1 MSITKKHILAGL
13 MLATTALIAPAHAAA
28 SKSLTLAVI
37 SDMSGL
43 YKDAGGPGS
52 VVAVNM
58 AIKDSGI
65 EKQGWSVKVIG
76 LDHQNKPDVGANLAR
91 QAIDQDHADA
101 IIDVPN
107 SAVALAISPI
117 VQEKNKVFLID
128 GAAADILTGAKC
140 SPNQVHFATDT
151 WALAHGT
158 GGAITKAG
166 GKTWFFITADYA
178 FGKSLEKNTGAVAIA
193 NGGKVLGHVRAPLS
207 TPDFS
212 SFLLQAQA
220 SKAQVIGLANAG
232 GDTINSMKQGAEF
245 GIQKGGQI
253 MAPLLLFITD
263 VNSLGLKTAQGL
275 EFTSSFYWDLNDQTR
290 AFSKRYQALEP
301 LKHMPT
307 WDQAAVYSSTLQYL
321 KAVEKLGDAS
331 DGKKVV
337 TEMKSF
343 PTDDAVFG
351 KGQIRADG
359 RAVFPTYLFKV
370 KSPAES
376 KGPWDYYKLIAK
388 IPADQAFRPMKDGHC
403 PYVK

>member
-1 MSITKKHILAGL
+1 MTLAKTQLFAGL
-13 MLATTALIAPAHAAA
+13 MLATTALVAPAHAAA
-28 SKSLTLAVI
+28 SKSLTLAVVT
-37 SDMSGL
+37 DMSGL
-43 YKDAGGPGS
+43 YKDAAGPGS

-65 EKQGWSVKVIG
+65 EKQGWTVKVIG
-76 LDHQNKPDVGANLAR
+76 LDHQNKPDVGANVAR

-101 IIDVPN
+101 IIDTPN
-107 SAVALAISPI
+107 TAVALAISPI

-128 GAAADILTGAKC
+128 GAAGDVLTGAKC
-140 SPNQVHFATDT
+140 TPNQVHFATDT

-178 FGKSLEKNTGAVAIA
+178 FGKSLEKNTGDVVIA
-193 NGGKVLGHVRAPLS
+193 DGGKVLGHVRAPLS

-232 GDTINSMKQGAEF
+232 GDTINSIKQGAEF
-245 GIQKGGQI
+245 GIQKGGQT

-275 EFTSSFYWDLNDQTR
+275 EFTSSFYWDLNDSTR
-290 AFSKRYQALEP
+290 AFSKRFQAAEP

-337 TEMKSF
+337 DEMKAL
-343 PTDDAVFG
+343 PIDDAVFG
-351 KGQIRADG
+351 KGTLRADG
-359 RAVFPTYLFKV
+359 RAIFPTYLFKV

-388 IPADQAFRPMKDGHC
+388 IPADQAFRPLKDGHC
-403 PYVK
+403 PLVK